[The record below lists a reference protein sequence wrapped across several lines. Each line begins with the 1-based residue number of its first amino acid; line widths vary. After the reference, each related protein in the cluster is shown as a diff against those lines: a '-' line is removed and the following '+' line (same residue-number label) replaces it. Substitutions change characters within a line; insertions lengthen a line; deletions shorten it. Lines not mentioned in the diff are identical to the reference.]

1 MSQQV
6 DTIIN
11 ARWIIPV
18 DDNNQVLENH
28 ALVINHGRI
37 IDISPSDSVDQRFD
51 AADRIDLTGHAL
63 IPGLIN
69 SHTHASMSLFRGLAD
84 DMPLMDWLNNHIWP
98 AEQQWVGEEFV
109 ADGTRLAVAEMI
121 KSGTTCF
128 NDMYF
133 FPDVT
138 AQVAAHANMRA
149 TVGLIVIDFP
159 SSWASDQ
166 NDYFDKGLK
175 VHDQYRDHPLINTAF
190 APHAPYSV
198 SDEPLKR
205 VQMLANELELP
216 VHMHVHETADE
227 VKLGLENHQMRP
239 LARLDKLGMVSPALM
254 AVHMTQLNEEEI
266 QLIADAAAN
275 VVHCPQSNLKLASGF
290 CPVAD
295 LLSNG
300 INVALGTDSAASNNN
315 LNMFEEMQTAAL
327 LAKGV
332 ANDASALP
340 AHQAL
345 RMATINGARALGIAD
360 ETGSLEIGKAADISA
375 IKLDNIATEPVYNPV
390 SQIVYASQASDV
402 TDVWIAGKQVL
413 KNRRLTLMDEN
424 QIMEKARDWRE
435 KISS

>member
-6 DTIIN
+6 DTIIK

-18 DDNNQVLENH
+18 DDSKQILENH
-28 ALVINHGRI
+28 ALVINHGHI
-37 IDISPSDSVDQRFD
+37 LDISPCESVEQQFN
-51 AADRIDLTGHAL
+51 ATELINLTGHAI

-69 SHTHASMSLFRGLAD
+69 SHTHACMSLFRGLAD

-109 ADGTRLAVAEMI
+109 ADGTRLAIAEMI

-159 SSWASDQ
+159 SSWATDH

-175 VHDQYRDHPLINTAF
+175 VHDQYRDHPLVNTAF

-198 SDEPLKR
+198 ADEPLKR

-227 VKLGLENHQMRP
+227 VELGLENHQMRP
-239 LARLDKLGMVSPALM
+239 LTRLDKLGMVSPALM
-254 AVHMTQLNEEEI
+254 AVHMTQLSDEEI
-266 QLIADAAAN
+266 QLIADSGAN

-290 CPVAD
+290 CPVAR
-295 LLSNG
+295 LLSSG

-315 LNMFEEMQTAAL
+315 LNMLEEMQTAAL
-327 LAKGV
+327 LAKGI

-340 AHQAL
+340 AQQAL
-345 RMATINGARALGIAD
+345 EMATINGARALGIAD
-360 ETGSLEIGKAADISA
+360 ETGSLEIGKAADITA

-390 SQIVYASQASDV
+390 SQIVYASQANDV

-413 KNRRLTLMDEN
+413 KNRRLTLMDED
-424 QIMEKARDWRE
+424 QILEKTHYWLE
-435 KISS
+435 KIYN